1 MKRRIIITELVILI
15 LLSTACNRK
24 IESQEQVSLQGFVR
38 GENMAYRKASY
49 TGFYISDLNLDTGE
63 WDSYSIGDMIDLDND
78 GEEEQIINGPYGG
91 MYLDCIEN
99 RIIVFAE
106 GEGTAAQLSYVY
118 YEDAY
123 WIVVSDT
130 THAGRQMFLLTKYAG
145 TNTIVDSFELYAEYY
160 DQDFYNE
167 DSDFTYRG
175 KKITMEEY
183 DQIYKSIFGN

>member
-38 GENMAYRKASY
+38 GENMAYRKASD